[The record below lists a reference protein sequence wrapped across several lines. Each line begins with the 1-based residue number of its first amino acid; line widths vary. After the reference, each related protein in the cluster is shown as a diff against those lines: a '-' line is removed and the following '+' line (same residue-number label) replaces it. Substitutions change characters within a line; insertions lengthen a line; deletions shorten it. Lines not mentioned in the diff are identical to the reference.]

1 MANRYPLIVNAVS
14 KKIEELVSGDNLD
27 LTGNCIIVSG
37 DLGSGK
43 YLKSDGNTVLWDTPG
58 DVYLTTAQT
67 LTNKTLEQCTVSG
80 SVNTISNI
88 PNSSLNNS
96 SITINGAAIS
106 LGGTVTTANDD
117 TTYSVSAVDGLSATQ
132 KIIRLTAGGSGSGDD
147 DITIAVGSPANV
159 PAGSNALALEIDR
172 TGDIITIAGTAP
184 DADTITTLAS
194 GTGGTP
200 QTGAITIAASG
211 SSTVSQDPA
220 TRTITI
226 DSTYVDT
233 ITRVRG
239 TSGQVYAAGDFT
251 FLDGNAT
258 TVTQGVDGNGD
269 PTITY
274 ESTDTVTRLKGGAAG
289 TFTSGD
295 VIIEGGTNVTASQV
309 GGTIT
314 LASTDTDTVTRIA
327 SGTNAVVAGDFK
339 FVATGAS
346 SISQNTVG
354 GLTTVTITSINSDTG
369 ASLTASDGLILDAT
383 NFEIKNAS
391 NLTGNTLLK
400 WDSGNSQIANS
411 LITDNGSTV
420 TIGGDLVVSGTQT
433 ILNTSV
439 LQVED
444 NDIELRK
451 GLNLTGSDGGL
462 TINRTTDA
470 AGTVQTYTTLQWYE
484 SGAYWRSWDGSV
496 SKRFVTENETQTLTN
511 KTLTTPTLTAP
522 VLGAATATS
531 INGLQITSTASG
543 TFTVAN
549 NKTLEVVR
557 DIVMTTDNAAAS
569 ITANFRQGGDV
580 IYSSDTLASLSS
592 TTSTQMRGLVSD
604 TTGTGKL
611 MFNDLPQV
619 LTGIST
625 TSTGFSL
632 INSGATSIQFGGAAG
647 TVNIGA
653 SSGTTTINHD
663 LVVDKDLTVGTGIS
677 DDILFNGTVNVDNA
691 DLIIFGTEASG
702 TAHPMRVGR
711 GAASDIH
718 SNVAVGHA
726 ALNATTSGSQNIA
739 IGYESQFTT
748 NTGASNVSLGHRALR
763 ANGVG
768 DANIAIGKDCLLV
781 NLEGDKNVAIG
792 TNAMETNSVG
802 NANVCIGY
810 YAGYNVKGEGNVL
823 IGPADDANQTNATF
837 EPPNANGN
845 RQLVIGSGTEAW
857 IRGDASYDVTI
868 DKNFRVNQ
876 DTTIVGNLTV
886 NGTTTTVKSA
896 VMEISDKDIVLAAVV
911 SVQFVCNCTDAS
923 ADITSISP
931 TLGLIPGMA
940 VSTTT
945 SGITIPAGTT
955 ILSITNNT
963 AVLSNVIS
971 GTGTPTIDAIG
982 PSDTSADDG
991 GMIVKGTTDKKITW
1005 EYQDGGVTYSRWNS
1019 TEHFNLGTNRHFS
1032 IDGVYVA
1039 DGNTR
1044 TIGPN
1049 LTGVGGSNSQTWTF
1063 GTAVQP
1069 TFQTST
1075 FQGNVLPDT
1084 DNTHNLGSPTL
1095 RWANVYTADLQMNNV
1110 GTGGNDIDGSEGHWT
1125 MQEGA
1130 DDMFLIN
1137 RLTGKKYK
1145 LNLTEVS

>member
-117 TTYSVSAVDGLSATQ
+117 TTYAVSAVDGLSATQ

-159 PAGSNALALEIDR
+159 PANSNALALEIDR

-184 DADTITTLAS
+184 DADTITTVAS

-226 DSTYVDT
+226 DSSYVDT

-295 VIIEGGTNVTASQV
+295 VIIEGGTNVVASQV

-354 GLTTVTITSINSDTG
+354 GVTTITITSINSDTG

-496 SKRFVTENETQTLTN
+496 ANRFVSENETQVLTN
-511 KTLTTPTLTAP
+511 KTLTNPILTTPTL
-522 VLGAATATS
+522 GAAGASS
-531 INGLQITSTASG
+531 INGLIITSTASATLTMTASKTLDIQRDL
-543 TFTVAN
+543 TFTS
-549 NKTLEVVR
+549 
-557 DIVMTTDNAAAS
+557 DNANAAVS
-569 ITANFRQGGDV
+569 ANFRAGGNV
-580 IYSSDTLASLSS
+580 AFTSDTLATFAS
-592 TTSTQMRGLVSD
+592 TTSTQLRGLISD
-604 TTGTGKL
+604 TTGTDRL
-611 MFNDLPQV
+611 VFRQSPTF
-619 LTGIST
+619 LTSLIT
-625 TSTGFSL
+625 TSTGFAL
-632 INSGATSIQFGGAAG
+632 FNTGATSITAFGAASAITMGAAG
-647 TVNIGA
+647 GDF
-653 SSGTTTINHD
+653 TINQR
-663 LVVDKDLTVGTGIS
+663 
-677 DDILFNGTVNVDNA
+677 
-691 DLIIFGTEASG
+691 
-702 TAHPMRVGR
+702 P
-711 GAASDIH
+711 
-718 SNVAVGHA
+718 GH
-726 ALNATTSGSQNIA
+726 N
-739 IGYESQFTT
+739 
-748 NTGASNVSLGHRALR
+748 
-763 ANGVG
+763 
-768 DANIAIGKDCLLV
+768 
-781 NLEGDKNVAIG
+781 
-792 TNAMETNSVG
+792 
-802 NANVCIGY
+802 
-810 YAGYNVKGEGNVL
+810 
-823 IGPADDANQTNATF
+823 
-837 EPPNANGN
+837 
-845 RQLVIGSGTEAW
+845 
-857 IRGDASYDVTI
+857 
-868 DKNFRVNQ
+868 
-876 DTTIVGNLTV
+876 
-886 NGTTTTVKSA
+886 
-896 VMEISDKDIVLAAVV
+896 
-911 SVQFVCNCTDAS
+911 
-923 ADITSISP
+923 
-931 TLGLIPGMA
+931 
-940 VSTTT
+940 
-945 SGITIPAGTT
+945 
-955 ILSITNNT
+955 
-963 AVLSNVIS
+963 
-971 GTGTPTIDAIG
+971 
-982 PSDTSADDG
+982 
-991 GMIVKGTTDKKITW
+991 
-1005 EYQDGGVTYSRWNS
+1005 
-1019 TEHFNLGTNRHFS
+1019 
-1032 IDGVYVA
+1032 
-1039 DGNTR
+1039 
-1044 TIGPN
+1044 
-1049 LTGVGGSNSQTWTF
+1049 
-1063 GTAVQP
+1063 
-1069 TFQTST
+1069 
-1075 FQGNVLPDT
+1075 
-1084 DNTHNLGSPTL
+1084 
-1095 RWANVYTADLQMNNV
+1095 
-1110 GTGGNDIDGSEGHWT
+1110 
-1125 MQEGA
+1125 
-1130 DDMFLIN
+1130 
-1137 RLTGKKYK
+1137 
-1145 LNLTEVS
+1145 